1 MSTHPGSVVKVA
13 PDEATAIIRS
23 DVPLRPMREL
33 ILHHFWRPAASDYR
47 GRRTIEGVKRYHVRK
62 RGWRDIAYNWA
73 LAPDGDVW
81 TGRTLQWTGGHTIG
95 HNRHSVGL
103 ALCLNGDEEP
113 LSDFPD
119 MEKAMLD
126 LSLAI
131 CETHGLTET
140 DLFWHADFARKSCP
154 GKLLD
159 RTYYRERLRD
169 RLSGDE
175 GVRLKINDELV
186 RDARLAIEGGTTIVT
201 QQFTWYDS
209 DRRPRLF
216 REGEAVRDVLAGL
229 GYAVYWRG
237 KHGPRGTV
245 YAYGSPI

>member
-1 MSTHPGSVVKVA
+1 
-13 PDEATAIIRS
+13 
-23 DVPLRPMREL
+23 
-33 ILHHFWRPAASDYR
+33 
-47 GRRTIEGVKRYHVRK
+47 VKRYHVRK

-73 LAPDGDVW
+73 LAPNGDVW

-103 ALCLNGDEEP
+103 AMCLNGDEEN
-113 LSDFPD
+113 LSGFPA
-119 MEKAMLD
+119 MERAMLD
-126 LSLAI
+126 LSPAI
-131 CETHGLTET
+131 CRAHGLTET

-159 RTYYRERLRD
+159 RAYYRERLRD

-186 RDARLAIEGGTTIVT
+186 RAAALANENGSIVVT
-201 QQFTWYDS
+201 QQFTWCDDDS
-209 DRRPRLF
+209 GPRVFRP
-216 REGEAVRDVLAGL
+216 GEKLRDVLVELGL
-229 GYAVYWRG
+229 SVYWRG